1 MVGIVKETG
10 TVNKNSG
17 IFISKKMIAELV
29 VLLIVAVVAIAAME
43 IFQSPATLSNDLS
56 TKQQQKNTQQTEQEA
71 YTGTANPSQANNA
84 GQETNAVAGTY
95 IAGVYTPKF
104 YPKGD
109 TIYQGTDLN
118 NIPAIIP
125 FNNGK
130 VYIKNMERKE
140 DYLYGYLGA
149 TSARYNER
157 VSFTWLG
164 SNGKYMGSEGP
175 FEISDE
181 KESPFK
187 IRTPPNAK
195 YLVISNG

>member
-1 MVGIVKETG
+1 MVGIIKETG
-10 TVNKNSG
+10 QVHKNSG
-17 IFISKKMIAELV
+17 IVISRKMMAELV
-29 VLLIVAVVAIAAME
+29 AILIIAVVAIAVME
-43 IFQSPATLSNDLS
+43 IFQTPTASTGLQLKNAQQSEQQSYGAATS
-56 TKQQQKNTQQTEQEA
+56 
-71 YTGTANPSQANNA
+71 SQANNA
-84 GQETNAVAGTY
+84 GQETSAVAGAY

-109 TIYQGTDLN
+109 TIYQGVDID

-130 VYIKNMERKE
+130 VYIKDMKRKE